1 MKKQSSPTLCRR
13 VRARFQRHG
22 AMALFAL
29 VPALAHAEA
38 NAAAT
43 PGAPLKKIT
52 IAHVGSTCD
61 STVFIAKSQGFFQ
74 EEGLDAELVLGDW
87 NFIKEGLAFGRIT
100 ATQGLVMNYLKPIE
114 QGLDARFTAGIHR
127 GCLHILAPKNSPIKT
142 GADLKGKRIGVP
154 GLGSSPWVFA
164 ARVASDNGCDIRRDV
179 EWRPFPVAELK
190 LALDKREV
198 DAIALSDPIA
208 EILLSSGEVKS
219 IVNQGT
225 DAPYKDEYCCVMVV
239 NGKLSREDPA
249 TAAAITRAV
258 LKAAAW
264 IEANPR
270 KTAELAVAAKH
281 IAGSVEINARVL
293 SKLDYAPSVE
303 GGREATR
310 TAATALRRSGVIA
323 KNVDIEKLVARTFT
337 ALPGLDDATVRRYTP
352 PKLDKPAGTAT
363 GAGAKTSPGELGEAH
378 SCCDATAQTQA
389 PAPDAT

>member
-1 MKKQSSPTLCRR
+1 MKNQTFPSLRR
-13 VRARFQRHG
+13 RILARLQRHH
-22 AMALFAL
+22 ALALFAL
-29 VPALAHAEA
+29 IPTLAHTNAT
-38 NAAAT
+38 AAAT

-52 IAHVGSTCD
+52 VAHVGSTCD

-164 ARVASDNGCDIRRDV
+164 ARVVSDNGCDIRRDV
-179 EWRPFPVAELK
+179 EWRPFPAAELK
-190 LALDKREV
+190 LALDKKEV

-208 EILLSSGEVKS
+208 EILLSSGEVKT

-264 IEANPR
+264 IEVNPR

-323 KNVDIEKLVARTFT
+323 KNTDIEKLVARIFVPL
-337 ALPGLDDATVRRYTP
+337 AGLDDATVRRYTP
-352 PKLDKPAGTAT
+352 PKLDKAT
-363 GAGAKTSPGELGEAH
+363 GATPNITAKAEAPALDGAH
-378 SCCDATAQTQA
+378 SCCDATAPTEP
-389 PAPDAT
+389 PAPNAT